1 MSLSTITILS
11 LLVILTIGTLFSVF
25 IPVALAEEVITIL
38 PGAQDR
44 NRPRVLDIN
53 FYPIE
58 RGEDLTW
65 FNDDDVSHRI
75 IINETTEENND
86 TILVADSGIIDPE
99 NSYTYTFE
107 EEGTYLFSSPTYP
120 WVKGTVF
127 VSDDISTVIQTD
139 SENDID
145 VQLSWT
151 PITPKVGQ
159 QTHFKII
166 FINKEKEEN
175 QKHIDYRFSIQDPAG
190 KKIDL
195 QAPHSGWGVESA
207 SYTFDEEG
215 EFRPIISIF
224 NINFI
229 PVEFGVT
236 EFELVTSTATK

>member
-1 MSLSTITILS
+1 MSFSTITILS
-11 LLVILTIGTLFSVF
+11 LLVILAIGIFFSLV
-25 IPVALAEEVITIL
+25 IPLSFAEEVITIL
-38 PGAQDR
+38 PGAQDH
-44 NRPRVLDIN
+44 NRPRVLDIT

-58 RGEDLTW
+58 RGKELTW
-65 FNDDDVSHRI
+65 FNDDDVSHGI
-75 IINETTEENND
+75 VINATTEENNN
-86 TILVADSGIIDPE
+86 TELVANSGIIRPGD
-99 NSYTYTFE
+99 SYTNAFE
-107 EEGTYLFSSPTYP
+107 EEGTYHFSSPTYP
-120 WVKGTVF
+120 WIKGTVY
-127 VSDDISTVIQTD
+127 VSNDISTVTQTD
-139 SENDID
+139 SENNID

-151 PITPKVGQ
+151 PSFPKVGQ

-195 QAPHSGWGVESA
+195 QSPHSGWGVESA

-215 EFRPIISIF
+215 EFKPRISIF

-229 PVEFGVT
+229 PVEVGVT